1 MTPKQ
6 ISAIAEDLRK
16 IGTTTM
22 AAGLIGIVVSDQH
35 LLTGC
40 AFAIGTVTWF
50 CGIHLTRKDDSEGPT
65 P

>member
-1 MTPKQ
+1 MNPNQ

-22 AAGLIGIVVSDQH
+22 AAGLIGMIISDQH
-35 LLTGC
+35 LVTGC
-40 AFAIGTVTWF
+40 AFAVGSVLWIF
-50 CGIHLTRKDDSEGPT
+50 GIHLTRKDTSEGST